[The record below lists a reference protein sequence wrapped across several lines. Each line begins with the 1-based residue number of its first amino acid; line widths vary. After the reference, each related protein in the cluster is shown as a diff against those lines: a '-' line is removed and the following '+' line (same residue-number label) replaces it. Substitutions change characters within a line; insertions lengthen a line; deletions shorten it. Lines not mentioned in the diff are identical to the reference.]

1 MSDMIDED
9 VALVVR
15 VGRAC
20 EMLAM
25 SKPTLYALLHS
36 GAIESYV
43 DDGGARKILLASIKA
58 YVKRKIEAGNRLSH
72 PDRSVAGSHTGRR
85 KCQKNMTAPQ

>member
-1 MSDMIDED
+1 MTDTTDED

-15 VGRAC
+15 VPRAC

-25 SKPTLYALLHS
+25 SKPTLYALLHK

-43 DDGGARKILLASIKA
+43 DDGGARKILLASIKD
-58 YVKRKIEAGNRLSH
+58 YVKRKIEAGNRLS
-72 PDRSVAGSHTGRR
+72 DSGRGF
-85 KCQKNMTAPQ
+85 